1 MEHYT
6 NDFRQWM
13 ERLGYSMDTIKS
25 YARQLETFI
34 RYVQSQ
40 QIKSIEQ
47 INQSLIEQYNT
58 YLHECKHRTQTRGLS
73 SSYISSHINVV
84 KQFSRYL
91 QRIGEQPIIHGTI
104 TIEKEIETPRSI
116 LTQAEIKALYDLT
129 DDTIYG
135 ARDKAILGLYYGCG
149 LRSRE
154 GIRLQLADIDYG
166 KNTVYV
172 KPSKNYQSR
181 YVPMSEKVKRDL
193 QMYADYVRKYFERH
207 DTTTLLLNQKG
218 KPLTGNGLNHRLKQ
232 LCEKAKITKP
242 ISLHCL
248 RHSIATHLLQ
258 QGMELEQ
265 IGRFLGHKTLDA
277 TQIYTHIVEEMKTA
291 TQPNDTS

>member
-1 MEHYT
+1 MEHHVQ
-6 NDFRQWM
+6 DFRQWM
-13 ERLGYSMDTIKS
+13 ERLGYSHDTIKS

-40 QIKSIEQ
+40 RIKSISEIDQ
-47 INQSLIEQYNT
+47 QLIEKFNAF
-58 YLHECKHRTQTRGLS
+58 LHQCKHRTQTRGLS

-91 QRIGEQPIIHGTI
+91 QRIGEEPIIHGTI
-104 TIEKEIETPRSI
+104 TIESEIETPRSI
-116 LTQAEIKALYDLT
+116 LTQDEIKALYEAA

-135 ARDKAILGLYYGCG
+135 VRDKAILGLYYGCG

-154 GIRLQLADIDYG
+154 GTRLNLTDIDYG

-181 YVPMSEKVKRDL
+181 YVPMSEKVKHDL
-193 QMYADYVRKYFERH
+193 QTYCDYVRKHFKRN
-207 DTTTLLLNQKG
+207 DTTTFLLNQKG
-218 KPLTGNGLNHRLKQ
+218 KAFTGNGLNYRIKK
-232 LCEKAKITKP
+232 LCDKAKISKT
-242 ISLHCL
+242 ITLHSL

-277 TQIYTHIVEEMKTA
+277 TQIYTHIVEEMKTEK
-291 TQPNDTS
+291 PNDTS